1 MMKKQMQNGRAYSQ
15 QRSTKY
21 NIIFVCSIDAKFEY
35 QILCHLKH
43 KCAYKLKYYENGIYL
58 QREHFVLPFFF
69 AMCVCVVICC
79 VTARMY
85 STEDILQYTHT
96 AQVSSISRANIVL
109 CQKLYTTRLLHFQH
123 HNQHRIP
130 FHNEGSALP
139 YINSY
144 VSRAHLRYI

>member
-1 MMKKQMQNGRAYSQ
+1 MYMFKKQMQNGRVYSQ

-69 AMCVCVVICC
+69 AMCVCALSYVVSPRECIQQRIYC
-79 VTARMY
+79 
-85 STEDILQYTHT
+85 STHT
-96 AQVSSISRANIVL
+96 RHKFLASAEQTLYCVRNYIPPACYISNTTTNIV
-109 CQKLYTTRLLHFQH
+109 YTF
-123 HNQHRIP
+123 
-130 FHNEGSALP
+130 S
-139 YINSY
+139 
-144 VSRAHLRYI
+144 